1 MVEQNVSATPAQ
13 APLPTIPL
21 FVQFGEAVDVAR
33 FFRKRWASSTGAD
46 GVTVLP
52 GLETAGAKLPAD
64 MDTIILATLEAAQKS
79 HTRYQLVVEPGGGPA
94 LRARG
99 EFVLSE
105 ITSTL
110 EWHFDDDIE
119 DDDDA
124 RLANLT
130 ELHGALGDSSDAMA
144 LALEDFATLAAPH
157 RDAINGLGGFDAALI
172 DEAPRLAAELRALPR
187 TRERTP
193 EAAAALADR
202 NAKVAALYALV
213 RTTRAA
219 ARFVFRAHPDI
230 VREATSAW
238 ERKRRAA
245 ARRAAL
251 KPKDPP
257 S

>member
-1 MVEQNVSATPAQ
+1 MVELSVSATPVQ
-13 APLPTIPL
+13 APLPNLPL
-21 FVQFGEAVDVAR
+21 FVLFGEAVDVAR
-33 FFRKRWASSTGAD
+33 FFRTYWASSTGAD
-46 GVTVLP
+46 GSIVRH
-52 GLETAGAKLPAD
+52 GLETAGAKLSAD
-64 MDTIILATLEAAQKS
+64 TDEKILTALESAQKA
-79 HTRYQLVVEPGGGPA
+79 HTRYQLIVEPGRGPA

-130 ELHGALGDSSDAMA
+130 ELHGALGDSADAMA
-144 LALEDFATLAAPH
+144 LALEDFAALAAPH

-187 TRERTP
+187 TRARTP

-245 ARRAAL
+245 ARRAAM
-251 KPKDPP
+251 KPQDPP